1 MQTKRFGLVG
11 KNISYSFSKS
21 YFEARQKFLGAAH
34 HAGLQVELHIHLEAS
49 DELLKV

>member
-1 MQTKRFGLVG
+1 MTS
-11 KNISYSFSKS
+11 IHSAFSKS

-34 HAGLQVELHIHLEAS
+34 HAVLQVELHIHLEAS